1 MDCRFERPQR
11 IALVHISHCLDELR
25 RDVFCHADDTP
36 RYGEG
41 TDQDMPRLETIG
53 TRPSMTLGLVGGGVL
68 VAEPIVGVI
77 LG

>member
-1 MDCRFERPQR
+1 MNSGGTSFATQTTRFGMGKGQIKICRDW
-11 IALVHISHCLDELR
+11 S
-25 RDVFCHADDTP
+25 
-36 RYGEG
+36 
-41 TDQDMPRLETIG
+41 TIG